1 MKQTPT
7 CPEILGTLKTRAY
20 EGPVGQVASATY
32 EIIKIVKTPG
42 GPIYITNCRE
52 TAENPETQETPPHK
66 TIPFALVE
74 SYLPTPTTPPQKPSK
89 NPQPNTDSPA

>member
-20 EGPVGQVASATY
+20 EGPFGRVGSATY

-52 TAENPETQETPPHK
+52 TPETPETPPLK

-74 SYLPTPTTPPQKPSK
+74 SYLPTPATPLKRPSPPQE
-89 NPQPNTDSPA
+89 PNSLL